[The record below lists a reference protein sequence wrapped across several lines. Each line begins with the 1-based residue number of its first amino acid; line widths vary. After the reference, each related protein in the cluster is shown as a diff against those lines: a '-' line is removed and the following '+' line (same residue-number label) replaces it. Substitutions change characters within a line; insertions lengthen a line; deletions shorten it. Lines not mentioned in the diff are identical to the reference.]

1 MQAPQHASRSLAPK
15 SAYLVHCMAAL
26 VVVLAVILLFLQA
39 PADGAFYWSDAP
51 RHALNGVFIK
61 DLLLAAP
68 IKDPAA
74 YAYAYYARYPALTV
88 LFYPPLFYFLS
99 APLYL
104 LLGVSHQTALLAV
117 FLHYVAFGIGC
128 YRLGLF
134 WLRPAM
140 ALLFAL
146 VLLAAPEIAFWGRQV
161 MLEIPAFA
169 FLVWSAVALTSYRR
183 TGRTPMLY
191 LAALLLVL
199 AMYTKISTA
208 FLAPVFALVLLRDRG
223 WAILKDRHIYIVT
236 LLAIVGL
243 VPLLVLT
250 LKFGQ
255 ANVQS
260 VTGIADAAVSRSS
273 LAGWVW
279 YMRQIPSQIGWTAA
293 VAAIVGAAALILPRY
308 RSAAGL
314 SQADLLFWGLWFAI
328 GYLFF
333 SSIDLKEA
341 RHSVFILVP
350 VIFAAMLALDRLRPN
365 VGVLAASV
373 LLAATVAHTVLLRPV
388 YYVQGYAQAV
398 DFVTRKAPRDSVV
411 LFSGYRD
418 GAFVFNMRT
427 REDRRD
433 LSVLRADKM
442 LLRVAVRRELG
453 VEQKLMTEEE
463 IAARINQYGIRY
475 VVMQPGFWDDLEVM
489 RRFEAVLKSP
499 QFKEVQRIP
508 TPANHKAH
516 EKELVIYENLAPVA
530 TGPIDLQIELPI
542 INRTINSTIKND

>member
-1 MQAPQHASRSLAPK
+1 
-15 SAYLVHCMAAL
+15 MAAL

-223 WAILKDRHIYIVT
+223 
-236 LLAIVGL
+236 
-243 VPLLVLT
+243 
-250 LKFGQ
+250 
-255 ANVQS
+255 
-260 VTGIADAAVSRSS
+260 
-273 LAGWVW
+273 
-279 YMRQIPSQIGWTAA
+279 
-293 VAAIVGAAALILPRY
+293 
-308 RSAAGL
+308 
-314 SQADLLFWGLWFAI
+314 
-328 GYLFF
+328 
-333 SSIDLKEA
+333 
-341 RHSVFILVP
+341 
-350 VIFAAMLALDRLRPN
+350 
-365 VGVLAASV
+365 
-373 LLAATVAHTVLLRPV
+373 
-388 YYVQGYAQAV
+388 
-398 DFVTRKAPRDSVV
+398 
-411 LFSGYRD
+411 
-418 GAFVFNMRT
+418 
-427 REDRRD
+427 
-433 LSVLRADKM
+433 
-442 LLRVAVRRELG
+442 
-453 VEQKLMTEEE
+453 
-463 IAARINQYGIRY
+463 
-475 VVMQPGFWDDLEVM
+475 
-489 RRFEAVLKSP
+489 
-499 QFKEVQRIP
+499 
-508 TPANHKAH
+508 
-516 EKELVIYENLAPVA
+516 
-530 TGPIDLQIELPI
+530 
-542 INRTINSTIKND
+542 